1 MADFKIP
8 EGYKYLYVEA
18 SGAIYSPADF
28 VDHHPSL
35 RLALIDT
42 KNYKRKFLFWTMR
55 DFPSIAAVD
64 FIPKQWNDVSTNDMF
79 TLDEYKQHRELSFNA
94 GVWTDSIPIN
104 FKLKGLDIKIYGIK
118 EK

>member
-8 EGYKYLYVEA
+8 SGYKYLYVEA
-18 SGAIYSPADF
+18 SGNIYSSADF
-28 VDHHPSL
+28 PDHHPSL

-55 DFPSIAAVD
+55 DFPSISTTE
-64 FIPKQWNDVSTNDMF
+64 FIPKQWNAVSTNDMF
-79 TLDEYKQHRELSFNA
+79 TLDDYKKYQELIFNI

-104 FKLKGLDIKIYGIK
+104 FKLKGLNVKIYGVK